1 MSIELPFDEALELL
15 SNAYRREIL
24 RLITIKE
31 RYAFELSK
39 LLNISQRAVSNH
51 LTVLRKANLVDS
63 EKKKSDKGPDRE
75 YFFLNR
81 SVILSLTVAPNL
93 FLATLRDL
101 DEPINS
107 PFASITPELQ
117 LGSPQHTTFDTVI
130 DEGIELLPQIKEGLL
145 LMETQQSKLLRAYQ
159 GLRNHIQEIL
169 DENDF
174 NTSEIRVLLLLIE
187 HDGEMSTSQFIES
200 LNIDEMDIPSYVNS
214 LIEKKVLSSAMYT
227 QEDGTMTHKFNI
239 VLKKNDD

>member
-1 MSIELPFDEALELL
+1 MKLELPFDEALELL
-15 SNAYRREIL
+15 SNSYRREIL

-51 LTVLRKANLVDS
+51 LTVLKEANLVSS

-81 SVILSLTVAPNL
+81 SVILTLTVAPNL

-101 DEPINS
+101 DDNVSS

-117 LGSPQHTTFDTVI
+117 LGSPQHTTYDTVI
-130 DEGIELLPQIKEGLL
+130 EEGIELLPQIKEGLAL
-145 LMETQQSKLLRAYQ
+145 LEVQQSKLLRAYQ
-159 GLRNHIQEIL
+159 GLRNHIREIL
-169 DENDF
+169 TENEF
-174 NTSEIRVLLLLIE
+174 SSQEIRVLLLMVE
-187 HDGEMSTSQFIES
+187 HDGEMTTEQFIQA
-200 LNIDEMDIPSYVNS
+200 LNVEETDIPSLVNS
-214 LIEKKVLSSAMYT
+214 LIEKGVITSEMYRAVSGKMAYKFVLLQSDS
-227 QEDGTMTHKFNI
+227 
-239 VLKKNDD
+239 

>member
-1 MSIELPFDEALELL
+1 MNVELPFDEALELL
-15 SNAYRREIL
+15 SNSYRREIL

-51 LTVLRKANLVDS
+51 LTVLRDAKLVSS

-101 DEPINS
+101 DEAATS

-130 DEGIELLPQIKEGLL
+130 DEGIELLPQIKEGLEL
-145 LMETQQSKLLRAYQ
+145 LEVQQSKLLRAYQ
-159 GLRNHIQEIL
+159 GLRNHIREIL
-169 DENDF
+169 SDNKF
-174 NTSEIRVLLLLIE
+174 STGEIRVLLLLVE
-187 HDGEMSTSQFIES
+187 NDGEMSTDHLKQA
-200 LNIDEMDIPSYVNS
+200 LNIEETDIPSFVNS
-214 LIEKKVLSSAMYT
+214 LIEKEVVLSEMYR
-227 QEDGTMTHKFNI
+227 EESGKMAYKFRL
-239 VLKKNDD
+239 VQSV

>member
-15 SNAYRREIL
+15 SNTYRREIL

-51 LTVLRKANLVDS
+51 LTVLKKAKLVSS

-81 SVILSLTVAPNL
+81 SVVLSLTVAPNL

-101 DEPINS
+101 DESVFS

-117 LGSPQHTTFDTVI
+117 LGSPEHTTFDTVI
-130 DEGIELLPQIKEGLL
+130 DEGIELLPQIKQGLL
-145 LMETQQSKLLRAYQ
+145 LLEAQQSRLLRAYQ
-159 GLRNHIQEIL
+159 GLRNHIREIL
-169 DENDF
+169 DENEF
-174 NTSEIRVLLLLIE
+174 STQEIRVLLLLVE
-187 HDGEMSTSQFIES
+187 HDGAMSTTQFIEN
-200 LNIDEMDIPSYVNS
+200 LNIEATDVPSFVNS
-214 LIEKKVLSSAMYT
+214 LIEKKVLTSEMYS
-227 QEDGTMTHKFNI
+227 QEDGKMAYKFNI
-239 VLKKNDD
+239 VLNTSS